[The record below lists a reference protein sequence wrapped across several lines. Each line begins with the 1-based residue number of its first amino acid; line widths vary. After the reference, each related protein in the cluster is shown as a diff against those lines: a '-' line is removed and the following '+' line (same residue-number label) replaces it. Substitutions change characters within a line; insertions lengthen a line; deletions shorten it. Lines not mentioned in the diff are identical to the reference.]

1 MRNGPLRKQ
10 LYTDIEVASVDAFQG
25 REKEEEEEEGQKKK
39 AGKKRR
45 IDTAAAT
52 ANGDHLTRNHAVSSL
67 RSVVSADLKNAA
79 PHTTPKTAQPQL
91 YVIYIH
97 PQQASRY

>member
-45 IDTAAAT
+45 VGVA
-52 ANGDHLTRNHAVSSL
+52 HAKE
-67 RSVVSADLKNAA
+67 D
-79 PHTTPKTAQPQL
+79 
-91 YVIYIH
+91 
-97 PQQASRY
+97 